1 MKQAGGYLGSAAG
14 MAVVPSG
21 HVAWGAF
28 GPSPVMAGDNSA
40 AAETWLDLSSA
51 QIYAS
56 PGLSAREERA
66 LLVLTQE
73 VEKRTEL
80 RLPVVHSWPASSTPV
95 VVAGTNVTLSRLH
108 GHLPGGA
115 PVAQKADGYA
125 IRVAPGEGAPVVS
138 VAGTDERGV
147 LFGIGKLLRSLR
159 MTRLKVEV
167 PSTLEAKSAPKYP
180 LRGHQLGYRP
190 KTNSYDGWT
199 VAMWDQYI
207 RELALFG
214 CNLIELIPPRSDD
227 DADSPHFTLP
237 QKEMMVEMSRICDDY
252 GLDVWVWYPAM
263 EHDYSD
269 AATVDHEIAAWAEIF
284 KALPRIDAVLV
295 PGGDP
300 GHTEPKYMMALLEKQ
315 TQNLRQYHP
324 HGQMWMSP
332 QSFSQAWM
340 DEFLEIMKG
349 QPAWLSGV
357 VFGPQTRI
365 DLPTLRKLIPERY
378 PIRLYPDITHTLEC
392 QFPVPDWDVAFS
404 LTEGRE
410 PICPR
415 PEGFANIARRYL
427 PYSSGFGSY
436 SEGCNDD
443 ANKFVWNALAW
454 DPDAKVIDVLREYG
468 RLFVSHRCADDMAL
482 GLLGLEKAWQG
493 PLISNENVDSTL
505 ARFQNMERS
514 ATPAEL
520 LSWRFQQALYRA
532 YYDAYVRRRLIYE
545 ADLYNQAADKLELIH
560 AVGSQ
565 PVAPGNE
572 GRRNAAPTNQMDPAL
587 VIEQAQSI
595 LAKAFT
601 EPVAQELRTRVLEL
615 AEGLFQSIRMQLSM
629 ERYQAEGVE
638 RGGNLDTVDA
648 PVTNGPWLA
657 KRLREI
663 SSLPSAPEQVKA
675 IAEVLNRTNP
685 GPGGFYDDLGDIARP
700 SRLIRGLGSVEDPE
714 LRQSVL
720 IGHRF
725 PLPAEMPLAWKRWA
739 EALFEGSLRLHY
751 PELDPQARYK
761 VRVIYAG
768 DSPHIK
774 IRMVCEG
781 GPEIH
786 PLIDK
791 PQPPAPLEFD
801 IPAEATADGQL
812 TLSWNREAGLGGNG
826 RGAQVA
832 EVWLVKK

>member
-1 MKQAGGYLGSAAG
+1 
-14 MAVVPSG
+14 V
-21 HVAWGAF
+21 
-28 GPSPVMAGDNSA
+28 
-40 AAETWLDLSSA
+40 
-51 QIYAS
+51 
-56 PGLSAREERA
+56 
-66 LLVLTQE
+66 
-73 VEKRTEL
+73 
-80 RLPVVHSWPASSTPV
+80 
-95 VVAGTNVTLSRLH
+95 
-108 GHLPGGA
+108 
-115 PVAQKADGYA
+115 
-125 IRVAPGEGAPVVS
+125 
-138 VAGTDERGV
+138 
-147 LFGIGKLLRSLR
+147 GKLLRSLR
-159 MTRLKVEV
+159 MTKLRVEV
-167 PSTLEAKSAPKYP
+167 VNHFEAKSAPKYP

-199 VAMWDQYI
+199 VALWDQYI

-214 CNLIELIPPRSDD
+214 CNLIDLIPPRSDD

-237 QKEMMVEMSRICDDY
+237 QKQMMIEMSRICDEY
-252 GLDVWVWYPAM
+252 GVDVWIWYPAM

-269 AATVDHEIAAWAEIF
+269 SATVDRELAAWGEIF
-284 KALPRIDAVLV
+284 KALPRVDAVLV

-332 QSFSQAWM
+332 QSFTQAWL
-340 DEFLEIMKG
+340 DEIVDILKG
-349 QPAWLSGV
+349 QPAWLGGV
-357 VFGPQTRI
+357 VFGPQTRV
-365 DLPTLRKLIPERY
+365 DLPTLRKLVPERY

-415 PEGFANIARRYL
+415 PETSANIARRYL
-427 PYSSGFGSY
+427 PYSAGFASY

-443 ANKFVWNALAW
+443 VNKFVWNALAW
-454 DPDAKVIDVLREYG
+454 DPEAKVIDVLRDYS
-468 RLFVSHRCADDMAL
+468 RFFVSHRYAEDFAQ

-493 PLISNENVDSTL
+493 PLLANENVDATL
-505 ARFQNMERS
+505 TRFQTMERA

-520 LSWRFQQALYRA
+520 LSWRFQQGLYRA

-545 ADLYNQAADKLELIH
+545 TDLYNQALDKLEEIH

-565 PVAPGNE
+565 PVAPASE
-572 GRRNAAPTNQMDPAL
+572 RHHDEAPTNGLDPSMLIA
-587 VIEQAQSI
+587 QAQSI

-601 EPVAQELRTRVLEL
+601 QRVAQEERARILQL

-663 SSLPSAPEQVKA
+663 SSLPAALDQIQA
-675 IAEVLNRTNP
+675 IDEILNRTNP

-700 SRLIRGLGSVEDPE
+700 SRLVRGLGSFEDPE
-714 LRQSVL
+714 LRRSVL

-739 EALFEGSLRLHY
+739 EALFDAPLRLHY
-751 PELDPQARYK
+751 PALDPQARYR

-768 DSPHIK
+768 DAGHVK
-774 IRMVCEG
+774 IRLACEG

-786 PLIDK
+786 PLIAK

-801 IPAEATADGQL
+801 IPPEATAGGEL
-812 TLSWNREAGLGGNG
+812 TLAWTREPGLGGNG

-832 EVWLVKK
+832 EVWLLKK